1 MSIVRFRVPGAGL
14 ALLPAALLAGCASI
28 PTSGPTQS
36 QIVRATQPDRNQ
48 LGMTIVDVDQQVV
61 TRVAADTAAADAA
74 LPTLASLAQSADNDV
89 IGPGDVLAIAVYE
102 VGVGLFGAQRT
113 ATEVFDPSARGEN
126 FPTVVV
132 DRDGTIKLPYVGKV
146 QASGRTPAQIASSI
160 EQGYRSK
167 SQSPQVLVARKE
179 NISQTVYVTGDTH
192 KPGRIEL
199 TLQNERLLDAVA
211 LAGGAVSQTQDMVV
225 RLTRAGRT
233 VSERLDRI
241 IPGAP
246 DDLVLEAGDRI
257 ELIREPQT
265 FVAFGAASKIDQV
278 AFNQTNLTLAEAIAR
293 SGGPNDNTANP
304 KAVFLFRY
312 LASPTAPVDQP
323 PSPVI
328 YRIDMMNPAS
338 YFLTQRLAMRDK
350 DVIYVSTARINRIA
364 KFVSIINQ
372 LTSPFVT
379 ARALS
384 N

>member
-1 MSIVRFRVPGAGL
+1 M
-14 ALLPAALLAGCASI
+14 LPAALLAGCASI

-48 LGMTIVDVDQQVV
+48 LGMAIVDVDQQVV
-61 TRVAADTAAADAA
+61 ARVAGDTAAADA
-74 LPTLASLAQSADNDV
+74 LMPTLATFAQPVNNDLV
-89 IGPGDVLAIAVYE
+89 GPGDVLAIAVYE
-102 VGVGLFGAQRT
+102 VGVGLFGGERT

-132 DRDGTIKLPYVGKV
+132 DRDGTIKLPYIGVI
-146 QASGRTPAQIASSI
+146 QAAGRTPAQIASSI

-167 SQSPQVLVARKE
+167 SQSPQVLVTLKQ

-192 KPGRIEL
+192 RPGRIEL

-225 RLTRAGRT
+225 RFTRRGQT
-233 VSERLDRI
+233 VAERLDRI
-241 IPGAP
+241 IPGAA
-246 DDLVLEAGDRI
+246 DDLVLESGDRL

-265 FVAFGAASKIDQV
+265 FVAFGAANKIDQV
-278 AFNQTNLTLAEAIAR
+278 PFNQTNLTLAEAIAR

-312 LASPTAPVDQP
+312 VASATAPTSQP
-323 PSPVI
+323 PAPMI
-328 YRIDMMNPAS
+328 YRIDLMNPSS
-338 YFLTQRLAMRDK
+338 YFLTQRFAMRDK
-350 DVIYVSTARINRIA
+350 DVIYVSNARINRAA
-364 KFVSIINQ
+364 KFVNIINQ

-379 ARALS
+379 ARAIS
-384 N
+384 R